1 MEESRKSVGEN
12 FEEKEMEFIGCWI
25 TKIVQEIE
33 TSYEIELSQ
42 DWSSTEEANTVDI
55 EEVMRMQRIDK
66 GYCK

>member
-25 TKIVQEIE
+25 MKIVQEIE